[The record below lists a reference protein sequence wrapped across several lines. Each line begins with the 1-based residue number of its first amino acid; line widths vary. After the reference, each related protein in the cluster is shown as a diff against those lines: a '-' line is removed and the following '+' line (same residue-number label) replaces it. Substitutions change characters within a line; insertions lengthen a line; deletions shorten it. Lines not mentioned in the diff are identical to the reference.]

1 MVKHVCSML
10 DGVHQGFVLNK
21 ADGAQAVIVRDRE
34 IDELRRRMFKAHLDS
49 KKQENSRDSIEILFM
64 SQALE
69 RAGDHVTNLA
79 EELIHLFEERSIRHL
94 PKKTV
99 ER

>member
-1 MVKHVCSML
+1 
-10 DGVHQGFVLNK
+10 
-21 ADGAQAVIVRDRE
+21 VIVRDRE
-34 IDELRRRMFKAHLDS
+34 IDELRRQLFKAHLDN
-49 KKQENSRDSIEILFM
+49 KKKENTRDSIEILFI

-79 EELIHLFEERSIRHL
+79 EELFHLLEEHSIRHL
-94 PKKTV
+94 PKKTA